1 MSQECPKTDT
11 KRMDKTTQ
19 TRHPQRTGLH
29 LLDAL
34 EQQST
39 ISCRFTHQ
47 RSAVRYRPRPL
58 NAASVS
64 GLRKVEPD
72 FAVGLRSRAIGRL
85 RCVLARTAAAGAP
98 SAARGPSIQ
107 QTVGIRGVVDVT
119 RVTPSLL
126 RLFVGHVVDRLPG
139 VPELSGAAGASS
151 AAGAGPVL
159 SGWATSLP

>member
-1 MSQECPKTDT
+1 
-11 KRMDKTTQ
+11 MDKTTQ

-85 RCVLARTAAAGAP
+85 RCVLADRPHDVLGPPEPPPPVPPALPAGP
-98 SAARGPSIQ
+98 RFSK
-107 QTVGIRGVVDVT
+107 
-119 RVTPSLL
+119 LL
-126 RLFVGHVVDRLPG
+126 GF
-139 VPELSGAAGASS
+139 EASS
-151 AAGAGPVL
+151 TLRGSRRAFCAY
-159 SGWATSLP
+159 